1 MSSNSNLTLL
11 APLVTAQ
18 LDGLAVVLKDAAVR
32 LETIKAAAAQAAE
45 RETDRIEQPVERSS
59 EPASEPKDDPDRVVT
74 LAEASH
80 LSSLSIDTLRRK
92 HRGKFIQLS
101 ERRWGMRR
109 RDALMLS
116 G

>member
-80 LSSLSIDTLRRK
+80 LSSFCDHRRQQQSGPDVRTRAAPK
-92 HRGKFIQLS
+92 T
-101 ERRWGMRR
+101 EPRWQARK
-109 RDALMLS
+109 
-116 G
+116 